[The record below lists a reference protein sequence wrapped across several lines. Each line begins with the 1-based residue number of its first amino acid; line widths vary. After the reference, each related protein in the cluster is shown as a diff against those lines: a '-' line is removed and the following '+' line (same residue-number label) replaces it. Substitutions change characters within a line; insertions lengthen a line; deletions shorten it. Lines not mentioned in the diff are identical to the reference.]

1 MENSDRST
9 AEIKLVLE
17 TYFNG
22 IFFGDAKLLRSVF
35 HTQALVAGDI
45 NGIPYFKTAD
55 QYLTGVENRKSPYES
70 GEVLS
75 MKIVSIEI
83 MNSIAVAKVNVPIFE
98 YNYYDFLSLV
108 LIDNKWLIIN
118 KLLTHINN

>member
-1 MENSDRST
+1 MENLDKST
-9 AEIKLVLE
+9 AEITRVLE

-22 IFFGDAKLLRSVF
+22 IFRGDAELLRSVF
-35 HTQALVAGDI
+35 HTQALVSGDI
-45 NGIPYFKTAD
+45 NGVTYFKTAD

-70 GEVLS
+70 GEVLR
-75 MKIVSIEI
+75 MNIVSIEI

-98 YNYYDFLSLV
+98 YNYYDLLSLV
-108 LIDNKWLIIN
+108 FIDGKWIIIN